1 MMMWLCV
8 AVGVGILAVVFV
20 NYPLPPLTPVMT
32 AWKNGGG
39 YFKFKTHDI
48 FYRVEKGSNPAGGPV
63 LTIHGFPSSSH
74 DWSKV
79 LGGLEKQHSE
89 VVLFDMIGFGLSDK
103 PVDHEYSIMEQA
115 DIAEELLK
123 KLKITQVHLLSHDY
137 GDTVALELLARFN
150 QKATNLKILSLCLS
164 NGGIFPETNFP
175 RPSQKLLTIPYLGAI
190 LCRLSFYR
198 AFKRGFGEVF
208 GVNTQP
214 TESEFRDFYSAILHN
229 SGYIINYK
237 LLGYIAERSQ
247 HKERWVGSLQ
257 QTRIPVHMIYGPS
270 DPVNPS
276 VFIGHYKKTVPKHG
290 ITVLLAEISHYPQWE
305 APMEFLK
312 AYTSFQKQLSVK

>member
-1 MMMWLCV
+1 MWLCV
-8 AVGVGILAVVFV
+8 AVGVGILAVLFV

-32 AWKNGGG
+32 AWKNGGA
-39 YFKFKTHDI
+39 YFKFKTHNI
-48 FYRVEKGSNPAGGPV
+48 FYRVEKGSNSAGGLV
-63 LTIHGFPSSSH
+63 LTIHGFPTSSH

-79 LGGLEKQHSE
+79 LGGLEKQHSD

-175 RPSQKLLTIPYLGAI
+175 RPSQRLLTIPYLGAV

-198 AFKRGFGEVF
+198 AFKRGVGEVF

-247 HKERWVGSLQ
+247 HKDRWVGSLL
-257 QTRIPVHMIYGPS
+257 QTHIPVHMIYGPA

-276 VFIGHYKKTVPKHG
+276 VFISHYKKTVPKHG
-290 ITVLLAEISHYPQWE
+290 ITVLSAEISHYPQWE

>member
-1 MMMWLCV
+1 MK
-8 AVGVGILAVVFV
+8 
-20 NYPLPPLTPVMT
+20 
-32 AWKNGGG
+32 AWKNGGA
-39 YFKFKTHDI
+39 YFKFKTHNI
-48 FYRVEKGSNPAGGPV
+48 FYRVEKGSNSAGGPV
-63 LTIHGFPSSSH
+63 LTIHGFPTSSH

-175 RPSQKLLTIPYLGAI
+175 RPSQRLLTIPYLGAL

-198 AFKRGFGEVF
+198 AFKRGVGEVF

-229 SGYIINYK
+229 SGYIINYNPHD
-237 LLGYIAERSQ
+237 LRPLRS
-247 HKERWVGSLQ
+247 S
-257 QTRIPVHMIYGPS
+257 
-270 DPVNPS
+270 
-276 VFIGHYKKTVPKHG
+276 
-290 ITVLLAEISHYPQWE
+290 
-305 APMEFLK
+305 
-312 AYTSFQKQLSVK
+312 

>member
-1 MMMWLCV
+1 M
-8 AVGVGILAVVFV
+8 AVLFV

-32 AWKNGGG
+32 AWKNGGA
-39 YFKFKTHDI
+39 YFKFKTHNI
-48 FYRVEKGSNPAGGPV
+48 FYRVEKGSNSAGGPV
-63 LTIHGFPSSSH
+63 LTIHGFPTSSH

-175 RPSQKLLTIPYLGAI
+175 RPSQRLLTIPYLGAV

-198 AFKRGFGEVF
+198 AFKRGVGEVF

-247 HKERWVGSLQ
+247 HKDRWVGSLL
-257 QTRIPVHMIYGPS
+257 QTHIPVHMIYGPA

-276 VFIGHYKKTVPKHG
+276 VFISHYKKTVPKHG
-290 ITVLLAEISHYPQWE
+290 ITVLSAEISHYPQWE

>member
-1 MMMWLCV
+1 M
-8 AVGVGILAVVFV
+8 AVLFV

-32 AWKNGGG
+32 AWKNGGA
-39 YFKFKTHDI
+39 YFKFKTHNI
-48 FYRVEKGSNPAGGPV
+48 FYRVEKGSNSAGGPV
-63 LTIHGFPSSSH
+63 LTIHGFPTSSH

-79 LGGLEKQHSE
+79 LGGLEKQHSD

-175 RPSQKLLTIPYLGAI
+175 RPSQRLLTIPYLGAV

-198 AFKRGFGEVF
+198 AFKRGVGEVF

-247 HKERWVGSLQ
+247 HKDRWVGSLL
-257 QTRIPVHMIYGPS
+257 QTHIPVHMIYGPA

-276 VFIGHYKKTVPKHG
+276 VFISHYKKTVPKHG
-290 ITVLLAEISHYPQWE
+290 ITVLSAEISHYPQWE

>member
-8 AVGVGILAVVFV
+8 AVGVGILAVFFV

-150 QKATNLKILSLCLS
+150 QKTTNLKILSLCLS

-175 RPSQKLLTIPYLGAI
+175 RPSQKLLTIPYLGAV
-190 LCRLSFYR
+190 LCRLSFYG
-198 AFKRGFGEVF
+198 AFKRGLGEVF

-257 QTRIPVHMIYGPS
+257 QTDIPVHMIYGPS

-290 ITVLLAEISHYPQWE
+290 ITVLPAEISHYPQWE

>member
-8 AVGVGILAVVFV
+8 AVGVGILAVLFV

-32 AWKNGGG
+32 AWKNGGA
-39 YFKFKTHDI
+39 YFKFKTHNI
-48 FYRVEKGSNPAGGPV
+48 FYRVEKGSNSAGGPV
-63 LTIHGFPSSSH
+63 LTIHGFPTSSH

-175 RPSQKLLTIPYLGAI
+175 RPSQRLLTIPYLGAV

-198 AFKRGFGEVF
+198 AFKRGVGEVF

-229 SGYIINYK
+229 RGYIINYK

-247 HKERWVGSLQ
+247 HKDRWVGSLQ
-257 QTRIPVHMIYGPS
+257 QTHIPVHMIYGPA

-276 VFIGHYKKTVPKHG
+276 VFISHYKKTVPKHG
-290 ITVLLAEISHYPQWE
+290 ITVLPAEISHYPQWE

>member
-1 MMMWLCV
+1 MMWLCV
-8 AVGVGILAVVFV
+8 AVGVGILAVLFV

-32 AWKNGGG
+32 AWKNGGA
-39 YFKFKTHDI
+39 YFKFKTHNI
-48 FYRVEKGSNPAGGPV
+48 FYRVEKGSNSAGGPV
-63 LTIHGFPSSSH
+63 LTIHGFPTSSH

-79 LGGLEKQHSE
+79 LGGLEKQHSD

-175 RPSQKLLTIPYLGAI
+175 RPSQRLLTIPYLGAV

-198 AFKRGFGEVF
+198 AFKRGVGEVF

-247 HKERWVGSLQ
+247 HKDRWVGSLL
-257 QTRIPVHMIYGPS
+257 QTHIPVHMIYGPA

-276 VFIGHYKKTVPKHG
+276 VFISHYKKTVPKHG
-290 ITVLLAEISHYPQWE
+290 ITVLSAEISHYPQWE

>member
-1 MMMWLCV
+1 M
-8 AVGVGILAVVFV
+8 AVLFV

-32 AWKNGGG
+32 AWKNGGA
-39 YFKFKTHDI
+39 YFKFKTHNI
-48 FYRVEKGSNPAGGPV
+48 FYRVEKGSNSAGGLV
-63 LTIHGFPSSSH
+63 LTIHGFPTSSH

-175 RPSQKLLTIPYLGAI
+175 RPSQRLLTIPYLGAV

-198 AFKRGFGEVF
+198 AFKRGVGEVF

-247 HKERWVGSLQ
+247 HKDRWVGSLL
-257 QTRIPVHMIYGPS
+257 QTHIPVHMIYGPA

-276 VFIGHYKKTVPKHG
+276 VFISHYKKTVPKHG
-290 ITVLLAEISHYPQWE
+290 ITVLSAEISHYPQWE